1 MKTIVDNIIE
11 ALEARKIDGEKTN
24 LSPKTHREL
33 CEVLNHSAKPQQE
46 KIADYATPVQ
56 QSQNIPAQ
64 PVRTPQVNN
73 NDLRTPQPSNNNLR
87 LPQTQPVEKN
97 TNLFITPNSD
107 DEIIVEGNPNSS
119 LIIIIEKPGDTS
131 AFQFYTESPE
141 DLLTNII
148 EKGMKFKRE
157 DMLIIKIPDN
167 IKCYEKTKEVIIKNN
182 PKNLLFFGMRIL
194 KILLK
199 EQPPLKEHLGK
210 KYSFENI
217 PVTTVHNLTT
227 LVRNSNKEKS
237 VTWGIIQDLLK
248 SLN

>member
-11 ALEARKIDGEKTN
+11 ALEAKKIDGDKTN
-24 LSPKTHREL
+24 LSPKTYREL

-46 KIADYATPVQ
+46 KIAEYATPAIQ
-56 QSQNIPAQ
+56 QSKNIPVQ
-64 PVRTPQVNN
+64 SVRTPQ
-73 NDLRTPQPSNNNLR
+73 TENNLR
-87 LPQTQPVEKN
+87 PPQTEPVEKSSN
-97 TNLFITPNSD
+97 QFISPNSD
-107 DEIIVEGNPNSS
+107 NKIIVEGNPNSS
-119 LIIIIEKPGDTS
+119 LIIIIEKPVDSS
-131 AFQFYTESPE
+131 AFQFYTESPD

-167 IKCYEKTKEVIIKNN
+167 INCYEETKNIILKNN

-199 EQPPLKEHLGK
+199 MQPPLKEHLGK

-217 PVTTVHNLTT
+217 PVTTVHNLTA
-227 LVRNSNKEKS
+227 LVRNSNKEKLI
-237 VTWGIIQDLLK
+237 TWGIIQDLLK
-248 SLN
+248 NIGMFQITLEK

>member
-33 CEVLNHSAKPQQE
+33 CEVLNSSARPPQ
-46 KIADYATPVQ
+46 T
-56 QSQNIPAQ
+56 S
-64 PVRTPQVNN
+64 
-73 NDLRTPQPSNNNLR
+73 NLR
-87 LPQTQPVEKN
+87 PPGTENSNSRPPGAENSNSRPLGAENKEKPVEEKEAVEKN
-97 TNLFITPNSD
+97 INQFIAPNSD

-119 LIIIIEKPGDTS
+119 LIIIIEKPADSS
-131 AFQFYTESPE
+131 AFQYYTESPE

-148 EKGMKFKRE
+148 EKGMQFKRE
-157 DMLIIKIPDN
+157 NMLIIKIPDN
-167 IKCYEKTKEVIIKNN
+167 IKCYEKTKEVILKNN
-182 PKNLLFFGMRIL
+182 PKTLLFFGMRIL